1 MLRYCNKTGH
11 SNDKNTRPESCL
23 IRNEIASR
31 VSNYRDFVSL
41 HVVIQTSPLHCL
53 YMNSLILPLLLVRGA
68 KYRKSWCKQVLICWL
83 AVLHILY
90 SRIYGT
96 TCCLHCTNI
105 VCFLILELNS
115 FRHALQHTGMLSVTA
130 ETVRPALCFLS
141 FSFCFHPCARQAST
155 PPPPASTPHPRERDN
170 LFHTKIR
177 SRTQT
182 RPWPAPRARVL
193 LGDFK
198 GEVPC
203 LGWQGRGGKG
213 REGG

>member
-130 ETVRPALCFLS
+130 ETVRPALCLLS

-155 PPPPASTPHPRERDN
+155 PPPQPPLPTPGN
-170 LFHTKIR
+170 VITCFIR
-177 SRTQT
+177 RSDPGHKHALGRRLKPGSSWGISRAKY
-182 RPWPAPRARVL
+182 PVW
-193 LGDFK
+193 D
-198 GEVPC
+198 
-203 LGWQGRGGKG
+203 GRGGGRKG